1 MEVTGIIEAVGKLKG
16 SSIGDLLSHT
26 HSYHEDVLKDPIN
39 FNVVSHSLGIDFNV
53 EFITT
58 AKNSEEKRQ
67 EDLFCQVILPSIN
80 KYTNEN
86 CCKVWVNINRK
97 KNEIEINSHNCDTFN
112 FIGILEKAGLKV
124 KEVITPTGA
133 FTDQWSNTKIYCE
146 LPKEFR
152 I

>member
-1 MEVTGIIEAVGKLKG
+1 MKVTGTIKPSSAVNLLK
-16 SSIGDLLSHT
+16 HT
-26 HSYHEDVLKDPIN
+26 HSYREDTSENPKLTTIMMDMN
-39 FNVVSHSLGIDFNV
+39 FNA

-86 CCKVWVNINRK
+86 CCKVWVTINRK
-97 KNEIEINSHNCDTFN
+97 KNEIEIDSHNGNDFI

-124 KEVITPTGA
+124 KEVTTPVGT
-133 FTDQWSNTKIYCE
+133 FVDQWNNTKIRCE

>member
-1 MEVTGIIEAVGKLKG
+1 ML
-16 SSIGDLLSHT
+16 
-26 HSYHEDVLKDPIN
+26 EDP
-39 FNVVSHSLGIDFNV
+39 NVMMHLVDTNFNV

-97 KNEIEINSHNCDTFN
+97 QNEIEIVSHNCNDFI

>member
-1 MEVTGIIEAVGKLKG
+1 MKVIGTAKVTTTIKWSSMVNLLK
-16 SSIGDLLSHT
+16 HT
-26 HSYHEDVLKDPIN
+26 HGHYEDILEDPN
-39 FNVVSHSLGIDFNV
+39 AMANLLDTNFNV

-58 AKNSEEKRQ
+58 AKSNEEKRQ

-86 CCKVWVNINRK
+86 CCKVWINIDRK
-97 KNEIEINSHNCDTFN
+97 KNEIEINSHNCDDFI

-133 FTDQWSNTKIYCE
+133 FTDQWSNTKIRCE

>member
-1 MEVTGIIEAVGKLKG
+1 MEVTGIIEAVGKVKG
-16 SSIGDLLSHT
+16 SSIGDLLNHA
-26 HSYHEDVLKDPIN
+26 HSYYEYTLDP
-39 FNVVSHSLGIDFNV
+39 NVIAHLVDTCFNV
-53 EFITT
+53 EFMTT

-67 EDLFCQVILPSIN
+67 EDLFCQIVLPSIN
-80 KYTNEN
+80 KYTSEN
-86 CCKVWVNINRK
+86 CCIVRMTIDRK
-97 KNEIEINSHNCDTFN
+97 KNEIEIDSHNGNDFI

-133 FTDQWSNTKIYCE
+133 FTDQWNNTKIRCE

>member
-1 MEVTGIIEAVGKLKG
+1 MKVTGTIEAVGKIKE
-16 SSIGDLLSHT
+16 SSTEDLLRHT
-26 HSYHEDVLKDPIN
+26 HSYYEDVLKDPS
-39 FNVVSHSLGIDFNV
+39 VMAHLLGIDFNA

-86 CCKVWVNINRK
+86 CCEVWININRK

-112 FIGILEKAGLKV
+112 FIGILEKVGLKV

-152 I
+152 T

>member
-1 MEVTGIIEAVGKLKG
+1 MEVTGIIEAVGKVKG
-16 SSIGDLLSHT
+16 SSTGDLLSHT
-26 HSYHEDVLKDPIN
+26 HSYYEDILEDP
-39 FNVVSHSLGIDFNV
+39 NVMMHLVDTNFNV

-97 KNEIEINSHNCDTFN
+97 QNEIEIVSHNCNDFI

-146 LPKEFR
+146 LPEEFR